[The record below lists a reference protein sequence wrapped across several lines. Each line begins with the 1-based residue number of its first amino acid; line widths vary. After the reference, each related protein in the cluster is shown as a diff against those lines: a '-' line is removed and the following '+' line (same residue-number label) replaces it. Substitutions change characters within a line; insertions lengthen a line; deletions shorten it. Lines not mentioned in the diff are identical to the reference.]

1 MEKEIDVDG
10 ENFGHCSVRSGH
22 GMSMSQET
30 FLMALASRGLISGS
44 AFLFKLKVGFFLIQ
58 KKKKKTWVFCFNC
71 FIIYVVPIKT
81 LKVPKQV
88 AQSHSFFAVIPSKK
102 CLQCISAGHAWFK
115 KRITCW

>member
-44 AFLFKLKVGFFLIQ
+44 AFLFKLKVGFLIQ
-58 KKKKKTWVFCFNC
+58 KKK
-71 FIIYVVPIKT
+71 
-81 LKVPKQV
+81 LG
-88 AQSHSFFAVIPSKK
+88 FFVLIALLFMW
-102 CLQCISAGHAWFK
+102 CL
-115 KRITCW
+115 

>member
-58 KKKKKTWVFCFNC
+58 KKKNLGFLFYNC

-102 CLQCISAGHAWFK
+102 CLQCISAGHA
-115 KRITCW
+115 